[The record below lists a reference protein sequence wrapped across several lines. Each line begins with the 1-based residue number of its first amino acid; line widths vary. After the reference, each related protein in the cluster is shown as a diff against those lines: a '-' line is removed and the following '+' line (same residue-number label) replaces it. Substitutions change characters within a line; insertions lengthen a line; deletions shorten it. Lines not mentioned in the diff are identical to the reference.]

1 MLDLT
6 WIKDKRLIEQTG
18 ENSWRI
24 TPIDNISIDDAIEFI
39 QRVNKRDN
47 MHFADKTA
55 SLSRYSRIGLTI
67 TPAYLNLRGSNR
79 AKRRRIHPF
88 GLIQYFTASLLIG
101 GNTFSESGIIIECS
115 KAKETDV
122 FYGSLCLYIKELDN
136 LRAVLPMDDR
146 DTLNLSK
153 VYGSAMYKLPVKLPQ
168 FNMAMDIVFFENLRT
183 LFIGKYIRPDYAD
196 DTDAYTAF
204 WDRMYYRTFVGC
216 FDRYMPELL
225 ALAGG

>member
-18 ENSWRI
+18 KSSWRI
-24 TPIDNISIDDAIEFI
+24 IPVDNIGIDDAITFI
-39 QRVNKRDN
+39 QTVNKADN

-67 TPAYLNLRGSNR
+67 TPAYLNLRGSNSSR
-79 AKRRRIHPF
+79 RRRIHPF

-101 GNTFSESGIIIECS
+101 GNTFSESGSIIECA

-122 FYGSLCLYIKELDN
+122 FYGSLCLYIKELKN
-136 LRAVLPMDDR
+136 LRTVLPMDDR
-146 DTLNLSK
+146 DKLNLSK
-153 VYGSAMYKLPVKLPQ
+153 VFDGALIVLFPQ
-168 FNMAMDIVFFENLRT
+168 ISMATDIVAFEELRT
-183 LFIGKYIRPDYAD
+183 VYTKKYIISAYAD
-196 DTDAYTAF
+196 AATAYTAF
-204 WDRMYYRTFVGC
+204 WEMMYYRTFVGC
-216 FDRYMPELL
+216 FNRYMPDVL